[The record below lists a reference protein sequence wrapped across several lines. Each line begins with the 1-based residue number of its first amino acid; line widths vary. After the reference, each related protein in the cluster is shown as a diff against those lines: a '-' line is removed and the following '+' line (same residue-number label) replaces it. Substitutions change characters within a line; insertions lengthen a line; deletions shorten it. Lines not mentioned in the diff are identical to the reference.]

1 MLFFDAVRSG
11 TDLRL
16 MIATNNATALV
27 LLTDNDPE
35 EVFSRVNVVFPI
47 VGRFSLMYLTF
58 CPIPKLNEPGAL
70 KTF

>member
-1 MLFFDAVRSG
+1 MLFFDAVWSG

-35 EVFSRVNVVFPI
+35 EVFSRVNVNCISYSRQILIDVLDFLP
-47 VGRFSLMYLTF
+47 YT
-58 CPIPKLNEPGAL
+58 
-70 KTF
+70 